1 MNNIVISLGGSLIVP
16 NGGINTEFLKK
27 FNDLIRKE
35 IAGKD
40 CRFFIVC
47 GGGSTARHYQ
57 QAARDVVGQITGDDV
72 DWLGI
77 HATRMNAH
85 LLRTIFRDISYFR
98 VKKHYD
104 QRDPVKEPVMI
115 AAGWRPGWSTDY
127 DAVLLAEEYGAKVVI
142 NLSNVTMVYDKDPN
156 KFSDAKPFPKLSW
169 PEFRKLTGDVWNPG
183 MNVPF
188 DPVAAK
194 KAQEMGLKVVIL
206 KGDDLDNVQKFLDNK
221 EFVGTVIE

>member
-1 MNNIVISLGGSLIVP
+1 MDNIVISLGGSLIIP
-16 NGGINTEFLKK
+16 NGGINTDFLQR
-27 FNDLIRKE
+27 FNDFIRKE
-35 IAGKD
+35 VAGKD
-40 CRFFIVC
+40 SRFFIVC

-57 QAARDVVGQITGDDV
+57 QAAREVVGQITGDDV

-85 LLRTIFRDISYFR
+85 LLRTIFRDIAYFR

-127 DAVLLAEEYGAKVVI
+127 DAVLLAEEYGAKIVL
-142 NLSNVTMVYDKDPN
+142 NLSNVEYVYDKDPN
-156 KFSDAKPFPKLSW
+156 KYSDAKPIPKMTW
-169 PEFRKLTGDVWNPG
+169 KEYREIAGDKWDPG
-183 MNVPF
+183 MHVLF

-194 KAQEMGLKVVIL
+194 KAQELGLKVVML
-206 KGDDLDNVQKFLDNK
+206 KGDDLENVQKFLDNK

>member
-27 FNDLIRKE
+27 FNDLIRYE

-142 NLSNVTMVYDKDPN
+142 NLTNTDYIYDKDPQQ
-156 KFSDAKPFPKLSW
+156 FSDAKPLKKISW
-169 PEFRKLTGDVWNPG
+169 VDFRKMVGDKWDPG
-183 MNVPF
+183 MHTSF
-188 DPVAAK
+188 DPIAAQK
-194 KAQEMGLKVVIL
+194 GQELKIKVVSL